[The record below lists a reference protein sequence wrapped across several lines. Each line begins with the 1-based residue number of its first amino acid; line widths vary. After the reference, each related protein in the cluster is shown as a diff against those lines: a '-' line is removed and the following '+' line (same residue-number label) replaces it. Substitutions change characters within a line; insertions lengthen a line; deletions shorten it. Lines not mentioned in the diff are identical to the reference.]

1 MHLPTTALLERP
13 PHDKDGH
20 AVCLPAGRGWSYLM
34 PSHLPNAGHDA
45 GAVLL
50 GILPGGCPGLPW
62 HTGSGQMVGAA
73 HNPVLGV
80 Q

>member
-1 MHLPTTALLERP
+1 
-13 PHDKDGH
+13 
-20 AVCLPAGRGWSYLM
+20 M